1 MLLKTKK
8 MINKKK
14 IKSGLKII
22 AFIFPCIFIGPSLFL
37 RGNMGVL
44 ENTDTKT
51 LIFLTS
57 GGVIMFI
64 ALLGLFVG
72 LKKILDGLFDESS
85 NV

>member
-1 MLLKTKK
+1 MKK

-22 AFIFPCIFIGPSLFL
+22 AFVFPCIFIGPSLFL
-37 RGNMGVL
+37 RGNMGGL

-51 LIFLTS
+51 LIFLIS

-72 LKKILDGLFDESS
+72 LKKILDGLFDKNS